1 MNIIKIIV
9 NNLFIQNFVSS
20 IVALIHPYIG
30 GTISKY
36 SAIRK
41 VFYITAQDDTLG
53 DYLEFGVFT
62 GSSFNFAI
70 KINRVIDK
78 IIGKKTNCQFFGFD
92 SFLSGWPGRKGG
104 RVDAVHHLRPE
115 TPEKC
120 L

>member
-41 VFYITAQDDTLG
+41 VFLY
-53 DYLEFGVFT
+53 
-62 GSSFNFAI
+62 
-70 KINRVIDK
+70 
-78 IIGKKTNCQFFGFD
+78 NC
-92 SFLSGWPGRKGG
+92 SRRYSWRLP
-104 RVDAVHHLRPE
+104 
-115 TPEKC
+115 
-120 L
+120 